1 MESTKASKEIDTSKK
16 EAEAFFHANKASS
29 TTPGLK
35 KRAAGGCNI
44 SPKTLPT
51 DKKHQKK
58 NGGDKGCSPGRKSV
72 AARISETVET
82 LKEEVKKKQA
92 RNLATIVEE
101 DAADE
106 QN

>member
-1 MESTKASKEIDTSKK
+1 M
-16 EAEAFFHANKASS
+16 
-29 TTPGLK
+29 
-35 KRAAGGCNI
+35 
-44 SPKTLPT
+44 
-51 DKKHQKK
+51 
-58 NGGDKGCSPGRKSV
+58 